1 MAQARHDIIANQ
13 SQFYRDGFR
22 KIVGL
27 IFVLLILAYALLA
40 LILYVHITRPNP
52 HYFIS
57 TSSGRLVEILPI
69 ERIPPTPVAPPPP
82 VVRTAPAPAP
92 AAPTTP

>member
-1 MAQARHDIIANQ
+1 MAQARHDIVANQ

-27 IFVLLILAYALLA
+27 IFVLVLLAYALLA
-40 LILYVHITRPNP
+40 LILYMHITRPNP

-69 ERIPPTPVAPPPP
+69 ERIPPTPVEPPPP
-82 VVRTAPAPAP
+82 IVQTTPAPVAAPA
-92 AAPTTP
+92 TP